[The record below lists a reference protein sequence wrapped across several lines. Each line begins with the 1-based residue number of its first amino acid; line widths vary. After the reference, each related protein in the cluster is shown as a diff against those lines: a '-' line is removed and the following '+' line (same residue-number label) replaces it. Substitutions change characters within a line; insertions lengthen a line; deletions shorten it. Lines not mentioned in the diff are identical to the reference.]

1 MIRHIVL
8 FKFSDKTAESDRRKL
23 AEDLKGLLENTDGL
37 MLECGVALDVA
48 KTERSYDLVLNSL
61 FENMET
67 LEQYRIHP
75 EHAKVLEFIKRIC
88 SSTAKIDYA
97 A

>member
-8 FKFSDKTAESDRRKL
+8 FKFSDKTAESDKQKL
-23 AEDLKGLLENTDGL
+23 AEDLEDLLEKTDGL
-37 MLECGVALDVA
+37 MLECEVAFDVA

-67 LEQYRIHP
+67 LDKYRVHP
-75 EHAKVLEFIKRIC
+75 EHAKVLEFIKQVC

-97 A
+97 V